1 MTKQEAVDIM
11 KTSTNIAEWNNN
23 REVVKSKCTNEEWN
37 TLYWHIDALGLS
49 VEVLEKDSEEY
60 IRARNK

>member
-11 KTSTNIAEWNNN
+11 KTSTNITEWNNN

-37 TLYWHIDALGLS
+37 EFYWEIDAIGLS
-49 VEVLEKDSEEY
+49 VEVLGRDSEEY